1 MSLKTDMNLVWSDR
15 LTRAWHF
22 GSIQTHDKDLDKV
35 LVDDHDSYNRWF
47 SYKPP
52 LRGDEYSLSVITVR
66 PSHSFSEYIL
76 TFLPCFLALHNG
88 PLMNGC

>member
-35 LVDDHDSYNRWF
+35 LVDDHDSYRPVKEAEGMPGVWSERRYLQPQAVERWEQ
-47 SYKPP
+47 K
-52 LRGDEYSLSVITVR
+52 T
-66 PSHSFSEYIL
+66 
-76 TFLPCFLALHNG
+76 
-88 PLMNGC
+88 